1 LNAEPRWLTPLF
13 RQLRLYPLEGDYA
26 AFNPLSGQ
34 THFLNALSLEVLR
47 LLHESEGLCE
57 SQIVDAFNDG
67 CDSADLDTFRL
78 SLGTHIHHLDEL
90 GLIAR
95 VDD

>member
-1 LNAEPRWLTPLF
+1 MNPEPQWQTPLF
-13 RQLRLYPLEGDYA
+13 SQLHLYPLDGEFV

-34 THFLNALSLEVLR
+34 THFINALSLEVLR
-47 LLHESEGLCE
+47 LLDESDGLTE
-57 SQIVDAFNDG
+57 SQIIDAFSDG
-67 CDSADLDTFRL
+67 SDSAELEEFRR
-78 SLGTHIHHLDEL
+78 SLGTHIEHLDEL